1 MPLSDEFA
9 QVYSL
14 ADSIR
19 IWMVRSLRRLS
30 LDVVYLNILQCT
42 VKESCGAV
50 FSISDSRSNIFT

>member
-19 IWMVRSLRRLS
+19 IWMVRSLRRIS
-30 LDVVYLNILQCT
+30 INVIYLNILQCN
-42 VKESCGAV
+42 VKE
-50 FSISDSRSNIFT
+50 

>member
-19 IWMVRSLRRLS
+19 IWMVRSLRRIS
-30 LDVVYLNILQCT
+30 VNVVYLNILQCT
-42 VKESCGAV
+42 VMELCGAM
-50 FSISDSRSNIFT
+50 FSIRF

>member
-19 IWMVRSLRRLS
+19 IWMVRILRRIS
-30 LDVVYLNILQCT
+30 VNVIYFNTLQCN
-42 VKESCGAV
+42 VKE
-50 FSISDSRSNIFT
+50 